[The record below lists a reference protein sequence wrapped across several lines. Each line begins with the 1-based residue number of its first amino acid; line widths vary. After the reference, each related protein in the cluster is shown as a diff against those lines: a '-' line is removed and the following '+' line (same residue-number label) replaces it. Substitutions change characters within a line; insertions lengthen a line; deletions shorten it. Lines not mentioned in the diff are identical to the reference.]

1 MSWKQASKPSSKK
14 GQWHDKLKMSSTSR
28 NRHKRTSMSRE
39 RTGIL
44 RQRTLAEALWT
55 TVMQRRTSLLCW
67 MVFPLGGLYRSK
79 CVPLDSCCAESYT
92 CTDGDLIW
100 QDALEHVPVSGPK
113 KRLRRGGISET
124 YKPGTPA
131 NTATLLIQCPWHR
144 LAVKK
149 QTNFQETKN
158 SQERK
163 NPIPICQW
171 QQKAMSAK
179 LDQSGSWYK
188 PYTMRQ
194 RTKTEGKFFLRNEQQ
209 ISMHLNTTLQ

>member
-39 RTGIL
+39 HVGIETENSGRSIMDHSDAKNL
-44 RQRTLAEALWT
+44 TPLLDGISTWRPLS
-55 TVMQRRTSLLCW
+55 VRRC
-67 MVFPLGGLYRSK
+67 
-79 CVPLDSCCAESYT
+79 PLDSCCAESYT